1 MNSRRSL
8 KLIRETLRTLS
19 PARLGGVAGGSLV
32 TVTDPITAPP
42 TDRDGDETKRTGLS
56 CYCVSR

>member
-32 TVTDPITAPP
+32 TVDDPITAPP
-42 TDRDGDETKRTGLS
+42 TDKDSDETRRTGIS